1 MTTPPPDLSADSGFR
16 ALRRRL
22 AEDFARF
29 FSPPSLESDNQDDAS
44 SGCSYNEDDTP

>member
-1 MTTPPPDLSADSGFR
+1 MTTPLPGLSADSGFC

-29 FSPPSLESDNQDDAS
+29 FSPPSLESDNHEAPS
-44 SGCSYNEDDTP
+44 SGGSYNEDDQ